1 MTTKYGS
8 AQEIDQRLQKLS
20 RQSRLGG
27 KLLGIGL
34 LMVFGTAI
42 LYAVLVMLAT
52 DLLESFGAM
61 YFVPVPDGFLMIIIG
76 AVITSKTG
84 RERSQ
89 IQDAYIPITLE
100 QAMDRVDQFWGAT
113 LDERYFKEELGLPMF
128 DECSQSSYLKG
139 VLRGIPLEMSCF
151 VLKKETTKDDDNQP
165 NYEITFSGL
174 MIVCRHTMELKEEGF
189 AFTQFTRLLGGMKTE
204 SEAFN
209 KAFSIYAEGGLDVF
223 RLLTPQ
229 YMEHLVSLP
238 EAREKELGVRLC
250 QDGTLL
256 IVLEH
261 RRIIVDS
268 DDITTGSGMVEYM
281 ADHIRG
287 IADTIDSLEL
297 PIQREA

>member
-8 AQEIDQRLQKLS
+8 AQEIDQRLQKLG
-20 RQSRLGG
+20 RQGRLGG

-61 YFVPVPDGFLMIIIG
+61 FFVPMPVGFLMIIIG

-89 IQDAYIPITLE
+89 IQDAYIPIALE

-165 NYEITFSGL
+165 NYEIAFSGL

-223 RLLTPQ
+223 RLLTP
-229 YMEHLVSLP
+229 

-256 IVLEH
+256 IVLKH
-261 RRIIVDS
+261 RRIIVDN
-268 DDITTGSGMVEYM
+268 DDIATGSGMVEYM

>member
-1 MTTKYGS
+1 MTTKFES
-8 AQEIDQRLQKLS
+8 AQEIDQRLEKLG
-20 RQSRLGG
+20 RLGRLG
-27 KLLGIGL
+27 DKLIGMGL

-42 LYAVLVMLAT
+42 LYSVLAMLAT

-61 YFVPVPDGFLMIIIG
+61 VFAVPVGFLMIIIG
-76 AVITSKTG
+76 GVIMSKTG

-89 IQDAYIPITLE
+89 IQDAYIPIALD

-174 MIVCRHTMELKEEGF
+174 MIVCRHTMELKEGF
-189 AFTQFTRLLGGMKTE
+189 AFTQFNRYLGGMKTE

-229 YMEHLVSLP
+229 YMGHVVSLP
-238 EAREKELGVRLC
+238 EVREKELGVRLC

-256 IVLEH
+256 IVLKH
-261 RRIIVDS
+261 RRIIVDN
-268 DDITTGSGMVEYM
+268 DDIATGSGMVEYM

>member
-8 AQEIDQRLQKLS
+8 AQEIDQRLQKLG
-20 RQSRLGG
+20 RQGRLGG

-61 YFVPVPDGFLMIIIG
+61 FFVPMPVGFLMIIIG

-89 IQDAYIPITLE
+89 IQDAYIPIALD

-165 NYEITFSGL
+165 NYEIAFSGL
-174 MIVCRHTMELKEEGF
+174 MIVCRHTMELKE
-189 AFTQFTRLLGGMKTE
+189 APA
-204 SEAFN
+204 SWA
-209 KAFSIYAEGGLDVF
+209 V
-223 RLLTPQ
+223 
-229 YMEHLVSLP
+229 
-238 EAREKELGVRLC
+238 
-250 QDGTLL
+250 
-256 IVLEH
+256 
-261 RRIIVDS
+261 
-268 DDITTGSGMVEYM
+268 
-281 ADHIRG
+281 
-287 IADTIDSLEL
+287 
-297 PIQREA
+297 

>member
-8 AQEIDQRLQKLS
+8 AQEIDQRLQKLG
-20 RQSRLGG
+20 RQGRLGG

-61 YFVPVPDGFLMIIIG
+61 FFVPMPVGFLMIIIG

-89 IQDAYIPITLE
+89 IQDAYIPIALD

-165 NYEITFSGL
+165 NYEIAFSGL

-189 AFTQFTRLLGGMKTE
+189 AFTQFTRLLGGMT
-204 SEAFN
+204 FN

-238 EAREKELGVRLC
+238 EVREKELGVRLC

-268 DDITTGSGMVEYM
+268 DDI
-281 ADHIRG
+281 HIRG

>member
-61 YFVPVPDGFLMIIIG
+61 FFVPMPVGFLMIIIG

-89 IQDAYIPITLE
+89 IQDAYIPIALE

-238 EAREKELGVRLC
+238 EARKKELGVRLC

>member
-61 YFVPVPDGFLMIIIG
+61 FFVPMPVGFLMIIIG

-89 IQDAYIPITLE
+89 IQDAYIPIALD

-174 MIVCRHTMELKEEGF
+174 MIVCRHTMELKEGF

-238 EAREKELGVRLC
+238 ETREKELGVRLC

>member
-61 YFVPVPDGFLMIIIG
+61 FFVPMPVGFLMIIIG

-89 IQDAYIPITLE
+89 IQNAYIPIALD

-165 NYEITFSGL
+165 NYEIAFSGL
-174 MIVCRHTMELKEEGF
+174 MIVCRHTMELKEGF
-189 AFTQFTRLLGGMKTE
+189 SFTQFTRLLGGMKTE

-229 YMEHLVSLP
+229 YMERLVSLP
-238 EAREKELGVRLC
+238 EVREKELGVRLC

-256 IVLEH
+256 IVLKH

>member
-8 AQEIDQRLQKLS
+8 AQEIDQRLQKLG
-20 RQSRLGG
+20 RQGRLGG

-61 YFVPVPDGFLMIIIG
+61 FFVPMPVGFLMIIIG

-89 IQDAYIPITLE
+89 IQDAYIPIALD

-165 NYEITFSGL
+165 NYEIAFSGL
-174 MIVCRHTMELKEEGF
+174 MIVCRHTMELKEGF

-238 EAREKELGVRLC
+238 EVREKELGVRLC

-281 ADHIRG
+281 ANHIRG

>member
-8 AQEIDQRLQKLS
+8 AQEIDQRLQKLG
-20 RQSRLGG
+20 RQGRLGG

-52 DLLESFGAM
+52 DLLGAM
-61 YFVPVPDGFLMIIIG
+61 FFVPIPVGFLMIIIG

-89 IQDAYIPITLE
+89 IQDAYIPIALE

-113 LDERYFKEELGLPMF
+113 LDERYFREELGLPMF
-128 DECSQSSYLKG
+128 DACSQSSYLKG

-174 MIVCRHTMELKEEGF
+174 MIVCRHTMELEEEGF

>member
-8 AQEIDQRLQKLS
+8 AQEIDQRLQKLG
-20 RQSRLGG
+20 RQGRLGG

-61 YFVPVPDGFLMIIIG
+61 FFVPMPVGFLMIIIG

-89 IQDAYIPITLE
+89 IQDAYIPIALD

-113 LDERYFKEELGLPMF
+113 LDERYFREELGLPMF

-165 NYEITFSGL
+165 NYEIAFSGL

>member
-8 AQEIDQRLQKLS
+8 AQEIDQRLQKLG
-20 RQSRLGG
+20 RQGRLGG

-42 LYAVLVMLAT
+42 LYSVLVMLAT
-52 DLLESFGAM
+52 DLLGAM
-61 YFVPVPDGFLMIIIG
+61 FFVPIPVGFLMIIIG

-89 IQDAYIPITLE
+89 IQDAYIPIALD

-113 LDERYFKEELGLPMF
+113 LGERYFKEELGLPMF

-165 NYEITFSGL
+165 NYEIAFSGL

-189 AFTQFTRLLGGMKTE
+189 AFTQFTRFLGGMKTE

-209 KAFSIYAEGGLDVF
+209 KAFSIYAEDGLDVF

-256 IVLEH
+256 IVLKH

-281 ADHIRG
+281 ANHIRG
-287 IADTIDSLEL
+287 IADTIDSLDL

>member
-61 YFVPVPDGFLMIIIG
+61 FFVPMPVGFLMIIIG

-89 IQDAYIPITLE
+89 IQDAYIPIALE

-165 NYEITFSGL
+165 NYEIAFSGL
-174 MIVCRHTMELKEEGF
+174 MIVCRHTIELKEGF
-189 AFTQFTRLLGGMKTE
+189 AFTQFTRYLGGMKTE

-238 EAREKELGVRLC
+238 EVREKELGVRLC

-261 RRIIVDS
+261 RRIIVDN
-268 DDITTGSGMVEYM
+268 DDVTTGSGMVEYM

-297 PIQREA
+297 PIQRET

>member
-8 AQEIDQRLQKLS
+8 AQEIDQRLQKLG
-20 RQSRLGG
+20 RQGRLGG

-61 YFVPVPDGFLMIIIG
+61 FFVPMPVGFLMIIIG

-89 IQDAYIPITLE
+89 IQDAYIPIALD

-165 NYEITFSGL
+165 NYEIAFSGL

-209 KAFSIYAEGGLDVF
+209 KVFSIYAEGGLDVF

-238 EAREKELGVRLC
+238 EVREKELGVRLC

-268 DDITTGSGMVEYM
+268 YDITTGSGMVEYM
-281 ADHIRG
+281 ANHIRG